1 MSGLANFFHSYVPS
15 SDDHNSNGNGN
26 DSNMKCRTRQKNK
39 YDVSIGNHLSSAYH
53 NINNDNNNVEVEEA
67 SVLGKC
73 QLDNQ
78 SKSHLIEVPAQN
90 TPVHHSSQK
99 IHREFYQSSTDKEKE
114 NENEARRK
122 KVWNIMAVKKWN
134 KERTPAVLKYWER
147 RCNIDSNSSSVS
159 NIEEQNIHD
168 DRNELELRLPD
179 YDSEDLTEFES
190 QPTSSQKPLDCHIS
204 TSPKHDNHH
213 NTDLNL
219 NTQEIMHEHN
229 NNFLK
234 NNQNIATTPKR
245 KKRRRQNRIPNHK
258 LTSKNSTSLQSID
271 LETKS
276 LPLGLCEIKML
287 WRKRETIRMLRK
299 DYSSD
304 FVETKDYQ
312 NRNNDDGPLASSCN
326 YVISM
331 DLEELGLDEVN
342 PEEEK
347 RNISRERL
355 RQVPTA
361 ASSTN
366 GSPQKHWTKENK
378 TQTFRA
384 LTVPA
389 PKKRFRL
396 FLYNQFAD
404 EMNKCLQKL
413 IKKKLKSKS
422 TCTLLV
428 SLCNVPALCLFPY
441 QPSGEKGL
449 EWGYSYSPYCVCI
462 GDKSQLFP
470 DTLGDISEEVDKSGK
485 NQNFDIMTDDLEVR
499 LCECIT
505 KNVSGDI
512 TLIEESEYLLDINN
526 ILSSSN
532 TKKIENVKE
541 KKMIAQQYVD
551 LCMIQ
556 QKKYSFND
564 ESLKENQGVVM
575 NVSESSLVSKST
587 NRVSFEFRNRISQHN
602 NNNLRRDQTPSLQE
616 YYKLVSSDF
625 FGAVNYIVLCVH

>member
-1 MSGLANFFHSYVPS
+1 MSL
-15 SDDHNSNGNGN
+15 
-26 DSNMKCRTRQKNK
+26 
-39 YDVSIGNHLSSAYH
+39 GNHLSSAYH
-53 NINNDNNNVEVEEA
+53 NINDDNNNGEVEEASVLGKCQLDNKSAYHNINNDSNNDEVEEA

-90 TPVHHSSQK
+90 TPVDHSSQE

-122 KVWNIMAVKKWN
+122 NRNIMAVKEWN
-134 KERTPAVLKYWER
+134 KERTSAVLKYWER
-147 RCNIDSNSSSVS
+147 RCNNDSNGS
-159 NIEEQNIHD
+159 ENIHD
-168 DRNELELRLPD
+168 NTNELELRLSD

-234 NNQNIATTPKR
+234 NNQNITTTTPKR

-347 RNISRERL
+347 RNIYRERL

-361 ASSTN
+361 TSSTN

-396 FLYNQFAD
+396 FLYNQYAD

-422 TCTLLV
+422 TCTLLI

-587 NRVSFEFRNRISQHN
+587 NRVSFEFGNRISQHN